1 MQEYESENNLVENNE
16 LVNNWDEASLAQ
28 LLGFNDGNK
37 PTYQTKFVEQEIQLG
52 EGTESQTEAP
62 NPIANHE
69 LFDDPE
75 LGKTQPTFY
84 GNPFAKFGAVGLVML
99 VVFGAGAT
107 VLNSIMFGKPR
118 EVSTIANQEV
128 DKPKV
133 EMANNAKPQ
142 ETETGKLKAE
152 LALGSQAEKMRSL
165 ERSKNPKTTIQRK
178 VFSRNDSNN
187 RINRIAD
194 TPDKVS
200 YVRNPI
206 PQTSKYYSSPV
217 ASVPRFQATISA
229 APPNTKESVDPMEQ
243 WEKISRLGSYGNTQ
257 IASIANEQTNVKT
270 LNNIA
275 NEEPNSSIKIP
286 RATLVSTAFIQS
298 IEPEPLYTEEAAV
311 INGEP
316 IQKLQVGASA
326 SGKLVTPL
334 IWAKPQSNN
343 TSKKSS
349 TTTESDKFIIQLI
362 EPLST
367 DNGLIALPKGSQIV
381 AQVTDIQKSGL
392 VQLEATQVLID
403 GKEYLIPPRAISIRG
418 NSGQPLI
425 ASKWSDKGGEI
436 ASRDAETFVVGS
448 LAKVGKV
455 LNQPKSEQI
464 STQSGLG
471 GTNTFSS
478 ISRGSD
484 NILGAVLEG
493 GFEPLTQQIFQRN
506 QQALSEIQQREEVWY
521 IRAGTDIQ
529 VFVNQSFQFENF

>member
-1 MQEYESENNLVENNE
+1 MQENNVTQSYESDT
-16 LVNNWDEASLAQ
+16 NWDEASLAQ
-28 LLGFNDGNK
+28 LLGFYDK
-37 PTYQTKFVEQEIQLG
+37 SELK
-52 EGTESQTEAP
+52 
-62 NPIANHE
+62 NPIYSIEETSIGSVVAKSVIEEYTHNAIATHE
-69 LFDDPE
+69 LFDDPQT
-75 LGKTQPTFY
+75 GKTQPTFY

-118 EVSTIANQEV
+118 VASTIANQEA

-133 EMANNAKPQ
+133 EIADNANPQ

-152 LALGSQAEKMRSL
+152 LALGSQAEKMQSL
-165 ERSKNPKTTIQRK
+165 EHSQSPKTTIQRK
-178 VFSRNDSNN
+178 VSHRNDSNN
-187 RINRIAD
+187 RINRRISDAEVR
-194 TPDKVS
+194 PAQVS
-200 YVRNPI
+200 SVRNPI
-206 PQTSKYYSSPV
+206 QESSRYNLPRV
-217 ASVPRFQATISA
+217 TSVPRFQATIKA
-229 APPNTKESVDPMEQ
+229 APPNTKESVDPIEE

-257 IASIANEQTNVKT
+257 IASITNEPANGKTLDTIANEQ
-270 LNNIA
+270 
-275 NEEPNSSIKIP
+275 PNSSINIP
-286 RATLVSTAFIQS
+286 SATLVSTVSPQS

-311 INGEP
+311 INGKP
-316 IQKLQVGASA
+316 IQQLQVGASA

-334 IWAKPQSNN
+334 IWAKRQSNN
-343 TSKKSS
+343 TSNKSQ
-349 TTTESDKFIIQLI
+349 TTTSVEKFVIQLI
-362 EPLST
+362 EPLT
-367 DNGLIALPKGSQIV
+367 KENGLIALPKGSQIV

-455 LNQPKSEQI
+455 LNQPKSQQI
-464 STQSGLG
+464 STSSGLG

-478 ISRGSD
+478 ISGSSK

-493 GFEPLTQQIFQRN
+493 GFEPLTQQILQRN
-506 QQALSEIQQREEVWY
+506 QQALLEIQQREEVWY

-529 VFVNQSFQFENF
+529 VFVNQSFQL